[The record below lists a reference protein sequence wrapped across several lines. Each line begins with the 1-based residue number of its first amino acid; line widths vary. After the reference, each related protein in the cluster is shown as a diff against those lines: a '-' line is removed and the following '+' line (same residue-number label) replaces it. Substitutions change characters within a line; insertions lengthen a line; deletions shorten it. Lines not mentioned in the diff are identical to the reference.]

1 MLTDTGCHELSGTD
15 FGVQLA
21 SIDWNLANLK
31 ILQGSTFANASY
43 QKGALM
49 QVRPS
54 GADGMVGIT
63 GDEMAAHKT
72 VTHEVEHLLQNMAEQ
87 MRPSSYKNLSEFAE
101 VYFSAVMKI
110 ENKVRFGHIPMYCEY
125 CGQAIKDEDLE
136 EML

>member
-1 MLTDTGCHELSGTD
+1 YFSWVCQVVTDTVNQELSGTD

-72 VTHEVEHLLQNMAEQ
+72 VTHEVEHLLQNMAE
-87 MRPSSYKNLSEFAE
+87 
-101 VYFSAVMKI
+101 
-110 ENKVRFGHIPMYCEY
+110 PMQEELGISQNYGFTY
-125 CGQAIKDEDLE
+125 QWEDLE
-136 EML
+136 INSL